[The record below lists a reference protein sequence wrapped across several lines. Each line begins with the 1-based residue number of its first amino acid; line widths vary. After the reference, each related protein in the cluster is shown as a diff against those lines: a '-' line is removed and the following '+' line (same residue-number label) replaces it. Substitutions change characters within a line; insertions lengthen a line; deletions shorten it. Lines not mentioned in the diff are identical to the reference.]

1 MTTANNLRSIALQA
15 YIYAYP
21 MVLMEI
27 TRRVSTNVEAPTGFY
42 APMNQFAHMRA
53 FPDHTFTDVVRA
65 NVDTLYSA
73 VWLDVSKEPVV
84 LSATDTGGRY
94 YMLPMLDMW
103 TDVFAV
109 PGSRTTGTGAA
120 NFAIVGPTWQ
130 GDLPDDVELIR
141 CPTSM
146 GWMIGRTQTNGA
158 ADYET
163 VHQIQNGYQITPLSQ
178 WGQAYTPPKVTVN
191 ATWDTKTPP
200 PVQVDRMTAQT
211 YFELFAELLKANPPQ
226 EMDWNMV
233 KLLLQLGIV
242 AGETLNFASLPT
254 ATQQALEQATAA
266 APKLILHKK
275 AGERINGWDI
285 AREVMGDYG
294 TSYLQ
299 RAYVA
304 RIGLGANVPEDAIY
318 PLSVV
323 DSAGHAYSGKHRYVL
338 HFDSQ
343 QLPPVSGFWSVTMYN
358 SEGYFVGNPI
368 KRYAI
373 GDRDPLVFN
382 PDGSL
387 DLYIQHESPGSDK
400 EANWLPAAADAFN
413 LVLRLYWPDMDILT
427 GTWNPPPV
435 NRVG

>member
-1 MTTANNLRSIALQA
+1 MKTSNNLRSIALQA
-15 YIYAYP
+15 YVYAYP
-21 MVLMEI
+21 LVLMEI
-27 TRRVSTNVEAPTGFY
+27 TRRVSTNVEAPIGFY
-42 APMNQFAHMRA
+42 APMNQFTHMRA

-73 VWLDVSKEPVV
+73 VWLDVSQEPVV
-84 LSATDTGGRY
+84 LSVADTGGRY

-130 GDLPDDVELIR
+130 GNLPDDVELIR
-141 CPTSM
+141 CPTSI
-146 GWMIGRTQTNGA
+146 GWIIGRTQTNGA

-178 WGQAYTPPKVTVN
+178 WGQAYTPPKAAVN
-191 ATWDTKTPP
+191 AAWDTKTPP

-233 KLLLQLGIV
+233 KLLRQLGMV
-242 AGETLNFASLPT
+242 AGEPLDFASLPT
-254 ATQQALEQATAA
+254 ATQQALEQATED

-323 DSAGHAYSGKHRYVL
+323 DGAGQAYSGQHRYVL
-338 HFDSQ
+338 HFDQS
-343 QLPPVSGFWSVTMYN
+343 QLPPVSGFWSVTMYD
-358 SEGYFVGNPI
+358 SQGYFVDNPI

-373 GDRDPLVFN
+373 GDRDPMVFN
-382 PDGSL
+382 SDGSL
-387 DLYIQHESPGSDK
+387 DIYIQHDSPGSDK
-400 EANWLPAAADAFN
+400 EANWLPASADAFN
-413 LVLRLYWPDMDILT
+413 LVLRLYWPNMDILT
-427 GTWNPPPV
+427 GAWNPPPV
-435 NRVG
+435 NRVD